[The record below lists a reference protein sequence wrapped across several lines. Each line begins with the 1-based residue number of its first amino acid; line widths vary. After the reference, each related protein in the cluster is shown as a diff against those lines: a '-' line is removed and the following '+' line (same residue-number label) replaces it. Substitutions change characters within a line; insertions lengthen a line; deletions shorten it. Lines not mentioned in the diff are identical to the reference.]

1 LSKSSIYHIL
11 HKNNLT
17 YKKLYVKNIPYD
29 NDKINIFKND
39 LKNKINDIANID
51 NFISYDEMSI
61 YLNSK
66 P

>member
-1 LSKSSIYHIL
+1 MSKSSIYHIL